1 MAADLPRSGRVRP
14 PPALYRRCMEGRQS
28 TRRVRGRH
36 TVRMASPSTT
46 ATCGIPALDDVLSG
60 IFWGDNVVF
69 RSASEAAQT
78 DAFTRTFAAA
88 AGYVG
93 YGAVRFAKGR
103 GAGGAAADEI
113 AIIAA
118 DPDLDRVIAE
128 VQAFGREIGP
138 GGLIVFDDLAVLAER
153 HGDEGARRF
162 FLRVCPS
169 LLRVGAVAC
178 WTLGPGIA
186 DDLAE
191 EIRAITQIVIR
202 VEDDRLIITKAEAR
216 PLDVVGATLSYGLG
230 PDGLPQVQE
239 ISDAMRLGAALAQ
252 VRIQRGLS
260 QSQISRLAG
269 VSPSAISQAERGQ
282 RGLSVSTLMR
292 LATALGVSLDALV
305 VGQADP
311 GYRIRGRTAPHRG
324 GASRVALVDSGEND
338 FRLYE
343 FRLDP
348 GAHGTP
354 PAHPRGTEIV
364 LLGQGLLMV
373 TMTDGSTPVI
383 REGEALVA
391 QGTGVADWKNLDED
405 QAIGFWIVV

>member
-14 PPALYRRCMEGRQS
+14 PPALYRRCMEGHQS
-28 TRRVRGRH
+28 TRRDRGRQ

>member
-1 MAADLPRSGRVRP
+1 MAN
-14 PPALYRRCMEGRQS
+14 
-28 TRRVRGRH
+28 
-36 TVRMASPSTT
+36 PSTT
-46 ATCGIPALDDVLSG
+46 ASSGIPALDDVLSG

-69 RSASEAAQT
+69 RSTTPAAAT
-78 DAFTRTFAAA
+78 DAFVRAFAQ
-88 AGYVG
+88 AGG
-93 YGAVRFAKGR
+93 YGAGGTVQFR
-103 GAGGAAADEI
+103 AGDPPAGTAQELGIVADG
-113 AIIAA
+113 
-118 DPDLDRVIAE
+118 DDVDRVIAA
-128 VQAFGREIGP
+128 VLAFGREIGP
-138 GGLIVFDDLAVLAER
+138 GGLILFDDLAVLVER
-153 HGDEGARRF
+153 HGPDAARRF

-178 WTLGPGIA
+178 WTLGPGVP

-191 EIRAITQIVIR
+191 EIRAITQLVIR
-202 VEDDRLIITKAEAR
+202 VEDDRILIAKAEAR
-216 PLDVVGATLSYGLG
+216 PLDVVGSALSYGLG

-252 VRIQRGLS
+252 VRVQRGLS
-260 QSQISRLAG
+260 QSQISRMAG

-305 VGQADP
+305 VGQSEP

-324 GASRVALVDSGEND
+324 GASRVALVDSGETD
-338 FRLYE
+338 YRLYE

>member
-1 MAADLPRSGRVRP
+1 MAAELPRSGRVRP
-14 PPALYRRCMEGRQS
+14 PSALYRRCMEGRQS
-28 TRRVRGRH
+28 TRRVRGRQ

-78 DAFTRTFAAA
+78 DAFIRAFAAA
-88 AGYVG
+88 EGYVG

-103 GAGGAAADEI
+103 GAGGAADEI
-113 AIIAA
+113 AIIAS

-128 VQAFGREIGP
+128 VLAFGREIGP

-324 GASRVALVDSGEND
+324 GASRVALVDSGETD

>member
-1 MAADLPRSGRVRP
+1 MGN
-14 PPALYRRCMEGRQS
+14 
-28 TRRVRGRH
+28 
-36 TVRMASPSTT
+36 PSTT
-46 ATCGIPALDDVLSG
+46 ASSGIPALDDVLSG

-69 RSASEAAQT
+69 RSASPDAAT
-78 DAFTRTFAAA
+78 DAFVRAFAIAD
-88 AGYVG
+88 G
-93 YGAVRFAKGR
+93 YGGGGTVQFR
-103 GAGGAAADEI
+103 AGDPPAGTVQELGIVADG
-113 AIIAA
+113 
-118 DPDLDRVIAE
+118 DDLDGVIAE
-128 VQAFGREIGP
+128 VLAFGREIGP
-138 GGLIVFDDLAVLAER
+138 GGLILFDDLAVLVER
-153 HGDEGARRF
+153 HGADDARRF

-178 WTLGPGIA
+178 WTLGPGVP
-186 DDLAE
+186 DGLAE
-191 EIRAITQIVIR
+191 EIRAITQLVIR
-202 VEDDRLIITKAEAR
+202 VEDDRILIAKAEAR
-216 PLDVVGATLSYGLG
+216 PLDVVGSALSYGLG

-252 VRIQRGLS
+252 VRVQRGLS
-260 QSQISRLAG
+260 QSQISRMAG

-305 VGQADP
+305 VGQSEP

-324 GASRVALVDSGEND
+324 GASRVALVDSGETD
-338 FRLYE
+338 YRLYE

-354 PAHPRGTEIV
+354 PAHPRGTELV

>member
-1 MAADLPRSGRVRP
+1 
-14 PPALYRRCMEGRQS
+14 
-28 TRRVRGRH
+28 
-36 TVRMASPSTT
+36 MASPLTN
-46 ATCGIPALDDVLSG
+46 ATCGISALDGVLSG

-69 RSASEAAQT
+69 RTASDGAAT
-78 DAFTRTFAAA
+78 EAFTGAFAGADGY
-88 AGYVG
+88 AGYGV
-93 YGAVRFAKGR
+93 VRFAKGR
-103 GAGGAAADEI
+103 PAGVGDAI
-113 AIIAA
+113 AIVAT
-118 DPDLDRVIAE
+118 DPDLNRVIAE
-128 VQAFGREIGP
+128 VLAFGRELGP
-138 GGLIVFDDLAVLAER
+138 GGLIVFDDLAALVDR
-153 HGDEGARRF
+153 HGEEGARRF

-178 WTLGPGIA
+178 WTLGPGVSDA
-186 DDLAE
+186 LAE
-191 EIRAITQIVIR
+191 EVRAITQIVIR
-202 VEDDRLIITKAEAR
+202 VEDDRLTITKAEAR
-216 PLDVVGATLSYGLG
+216 PRDVVGTTLSYGLG
-230 PDGLPQVQE
+230 ADGRPQVQE
-239 ISDAMRLGAALAQ
+239 ISAAMRLGAALAQ

-305 VGQADP
+305 VGQAEP
-311 GYRIRGRTAPHRG
+311 GYRIRGRMAPHRG
-324 GASRVALVDSGEND
+324 GASRVALVDSGETD

-391 QGTGVADWKNLDED
+391 QGTGVADWKNVDED

>member
-1 MAADLPRSGRVRP
+1 
-14 PPALYRRCMEGRQS
+14 
-28 TRRVRGRH
+28 
-36 TVRMASPSTT
+36 MASPSTT

-78 DAFTRTFAAA
+78 DAFIRAFAAA
-88 AGYVG
+88 AGYAG
-93 YGAVRFAKGR
+93 HGAVRFAKGR
-103 GAGGAAADEI
+103 GAGGAADEI
-113 AIIAA
+113 AIVAA

-128 VQAFGREIGP
+128 VLACVRAIGP
-138 GGLIVFDDLAVLAER
+138 GGLIVLDDLAVLAER

-252 VRIQRGLS
+252 VRVQRGLS

-373 TMTDGSTPVI
+373 NMTDGSTPVI

-391 QGTGVADWKNLDED
+391 QGTGVADWRNLDED